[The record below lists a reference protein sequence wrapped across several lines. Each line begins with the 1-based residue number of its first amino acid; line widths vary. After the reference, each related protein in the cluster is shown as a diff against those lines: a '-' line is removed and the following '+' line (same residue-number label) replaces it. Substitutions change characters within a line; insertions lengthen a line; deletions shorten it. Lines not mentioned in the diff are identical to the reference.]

1 MEHYVIIS
9 ADCHAGPNAPVYRD
23 FLDSEYRDDFEIELA
38 ERQAPKRPS
47 RCRSGDL
54 HTPSRPL
61 EGA

>member
-38 ERQAPKRPS
+38 DARRRRGPPAAARVTCTLQAV
-47 RCRSGDL
+47 
-54 HTPSRPL
+54 H
-61 EGA
+61 